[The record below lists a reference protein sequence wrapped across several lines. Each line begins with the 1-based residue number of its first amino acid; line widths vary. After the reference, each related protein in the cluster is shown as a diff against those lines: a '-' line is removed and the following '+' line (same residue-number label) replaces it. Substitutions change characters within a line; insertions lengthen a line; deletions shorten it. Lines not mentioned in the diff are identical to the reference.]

1 MKISLKE
8 SLALETIEKVVLN
21 SYEQSLYL
29 VSIINDDD
37 ERFVTDEKGNF
48 LKSFNKLELQK
59 LFSNMLSMN
68 FGDGVYTMDFR
79 IYNFSTIN
87 TDQIVYF
94 SVPSMGTVSYQGNAY
109 TNSYNPPY
117 DGELVF
123 TEIND
128 GKLSGTLHFKAQD
141 VDPASFVNMNVTN
154 GLFSNIDY

>member
-1 MKISLKE
+1 MKSIYFIFSILIITSSCKE
-8 SLALETIEKVVLN
+8 EDLPVDLN
-21 SYEQSLYL
+21 EPSFTCNIDGNNFSSSSFSAS
-29 VSIINDDD
+29 VNDFD
-37 ERFVTDEKGNF
+37 
-48 LKSFNKLELQK
+48 
-59 LFSNMLSMN
+59 MLSMN